1 MTVNR
6 FLEPY
11 RQSIEAALVQSL
23 QAPNED
29 VEDLYAMMRYH
40 LGWVDRDLRPV
51 NAETGK
57 RLRPLLC
64 LLACEAAGGDWHHA
78 LPASVALELVH
89 NFSLIHDDIEDD
101 SSTRRGRPAVWTAF
115 GLAHG
120 VNVGDSM
127 LIMSRRALAR
137 LRAQGLDSDTI
148 LEALCI
154 LDTTCLRLCQ
164 GQYMDLAGEG
174 RLEVGEDWYMNM
186 IGRKTAGLL
195 AASAQLGA
203 IIAQN
208 QKEARLY
215 RRFGWNLGLAF
226 QMVDDLLG
234 IWGNPD
240 VTGKPAACDI
250 RERKMTL
257 PVIFA
262 LRSKNTRAELADLYR
277 QKRLSERD
285 VSLVVDLLDRSGA
298 QGYVQHRA
306 ASFEAAAL
314 HALEATAGRPPALER
329 LSELTSSLTARQK

>member
-1 MTVNR
+1 
-6 FLEPY
+6 
-11 RQSIEAALVQSL
+11 
-23 QAPNED
+23 
-29 VEDLYAMMRYH
+29 MRYH

-51 NAETGK
+51 KAETGK

-101 SSTRRGRPAVWTAF
+101 SPTRRGRPAVWAAF

-127 LIMSRRALAR
+127 LIMSRRALEG
-137 LRAQGLDSDTI
+137 LRVQGLNADTI
-148 LEALCI
+148 LEAIRI
-154 LDTTCLRLCQ
+154 LDTTCLGLCQ

-174 RLEVGEDWYMNM
+174 RLEAGEDWYIDM
-186 IGRKTAGLL
+186 IGRKTAGLI
-195 AASAQLGA
+195 AASTQLGA
-203 IIAQN
+203 VIAQN
-208 QKEARLY
+208 RKEARLY

-250 RERKMTL
+250 HERKIAL
-257 PVIFA
+257 PVIYA
-262 LRSKNTRAELADLYR
+262 LRSKDCGDELAQLYR
-277 QKRLSERD
+277 QMRLGEQD
-285 VSLVVDLLDRSGA
+285 VSRVVDLLDRSGA
-298 QGYVQHRA
+298 KGHVQRRA

-314 HALEATAGRPPALER
+314 DALEATTGRAPALKR
-329 LSELTSSLTARQK
+329 LRELASSLTARQK